1 MHDNKGFTL
10 IELLVVIAILG
21 VLASIAIPQ
30 FTEFRGQ
37 AYCSRAEADANQAFT
52 AMEAY
57 YAETLTYGTLTEV
70 GFVNSSN
77 VSVSIAS
84 VSPLAI
90 AATDLTSSCPRGDT
104 YTLTG
109 GGGSGSWGP

>member
-30 FTEFRGQ
+30 FAEYRGQ
-37 AYCSRAEADANQAFT
+37 AYCGRTVTDARHAFT

-57 YAETLTYGTLTEV
+57 YAQYLTYGTLADA
-70 GFVNSSN
+70 GFGNSN
-77 VSVSIAS
+77 KVSVSVAS
-84 VSPLAI
+84 LAPLTISAVDV
-90 AATDLTSSCPRGDT
+90 TGNCPAGNT
-104 YTLTG
+104 YILTG
-109 GGGSGSWGP
+109 NGTTGTWN

>member
-1 MHDNKGFTL
+1 MRNNKGFTL
-10 IELLVVIAILG
+10 IELLVVIAIIG
-21 VLASIAIPQ
+21 VLASVAIPQ
-30 FTEFRGQ
+30 YAEFRGQ
-37 AYCSRAEADANQAFT
+37 AYCGRAETDANHAFT

-57 YAETLTYGTLTEV
+57 YAQTFTYGTLADA

-84 VSPLAI
+84 TAPLTI
-90 AATDLTSSCPRGDT
+90 AAVDLTSSCPRGDT

-109 GGGSGSWGP
+109 GGGSGMWN